1 MLFTLSV
8 ASALVALVAAQ
19 SASTTVSQSMPPSA
33 TASFN
38 PNNVSSSDAFL
49 WCHAQLN
56 TCPEICGGAASV
68 NTCDDTTF
76 TYSCICSNGTE
87 PDVTAYQQT
96 LPFFICQATFS
107 QCINNH
113 PNDAEGQT
121 TCKSDEKC
129 GTLNATAANSASSSS
144 SSAAASST
152 SASQTSASSTGS
164 ASASAASASHSSIAN
179 NQQLATG
186 AFAAILVAAFKLF
199 L

>member
-1 MLFTLSV
+1 V
-8 ASALVALVAAQ
+8 
-19 SASTTVSQSMPPSA
+19 
-33 TASFN
+33 
-38 PNNVSSSDAFL
+38 
-49 WCHAQLN
+49 
-56 TCPEICGGAASV
+56 
-68 NTCDDTTF
+68 
-76 TYSCICSNGTE
+76 

-96 LPFFICQATFS
+96 LPFYICQATYE

-113 PNDAEGQT
+113 PNDAEGQA
-121 TCKSDEKC
+121 TCKNNEKC

-144 SSAAASST
+144 SSAAAST
-152 SASQTSASSTGS
+152 SASQTSAAASSGTGS

>member
-1 MLFTLSV
+1 V
-8 ASALVALVAAQ
+8 
-19 SASTTVSQSMPPSA
+19 
-33 TASFN
+33 
-38 PNNVSSSDAFL
+38 
-49 WCHAQLN
+49 
-56 TCPEICGGAASV
+56 
-68 NTCDDTTF
+68 
-76 TYSCICSNGTE
+76 

-96 LPFFICQATFS
+96 LPFYICQATYQ

-113 PNDAEGQT
+113 PNDAEGQA
-121 TCKSDEKC
+121 TCKSNEKC

-144 SSAAASST
+144 SSAAAST
-152 SASQTSASSTGS
+152 SASQTSAAASSGTGS

>member
-1 MLFTLSV
+1 M
-8 ASALVALVAAQ
+8 
-19 SASTTVSQSMPPSA
+19 
-33 TASFN
+33 
-38 PNNVSSSDAFL
+38 
-49 WCHAQLN
+49 
-56 TCPEICGGAASV
+56 
-68 NTCDDTTF
+68 
-76 TYSCICSNGTE
+76 
-87 PDVTAYQQT
+87 
-96 LPFFICQATFS
+96 

-113 PNDAEGQT
+113 PNDAIGQA

-152 SASQTSASSTGS
+152 SASQTSAAASGTGS

>member
-1 MLFTLSV
+1 V
-8 ASALVALVAAQ
+8 
-19 SASTTVSQSMPPSA
+19 
-33 TASFN
+33 
-38 PNNVSSSDAFL
+38 
-49 WCHAQLN
+49 
-56 TCPEICGGAASV
+56 
-68 NTCDDTTF
+68 
-76 TYSCICSNGTE
+76 

-96 LPFFICQATFS
+96 LPFYICQATYE

-113 PNDAEGQT
+113 PNDAEGQA
-121 TCKSDEKC
+121 TCKSNEKC

-152 SASQTSASSTGS
+152 SASQTSAAASSGTGS

>member
-1 MLFTLSV
+1 V
-8 ASALVALVAAQ
+8 
-19 SASTTVSQSMPPSA
+19 
-33 TASFN
+33 
-38 PNNVSSSDAFL
+38 
-49 WCHAQLN
+49 
-56 TCPEICGGAASV
+56 
-68 NTCDDTTF
+68 
-76 TYSCICSNGTE
+76 

-96 LPFFICQATFS
+96 LPFFICQATYQ

-113 PNDAEGQT
+113 PNDADGQA
-121 TCKSDEKC
+121 TCKSNEQC
-129 GTLNATAANSASSSS
+129 GTLNATAASSSS

-152 SASQTSASSTGS
+152 SASQTSASASSGTGS